1 MLSEKY
7 FKAAV
12 KKAAV
17 FHGINIDIAAGVST
31 MSQKQEWPNKSELF
45 GRSGNIN

>member
-17 FHGINIDIAAGVST
+17 FHGINIDIAALVST
-31 MSQKQEWPNKSELF
+31 MSQKQEWPNKSKLF
-45 GRSGNIN
+45 DRSGNIN